1 MELKEKA
8 KVLEQEINLIEDIE
22 LKTLAID
29 LLNRIP
35 EYFYEIAASASGK
48 YHPQYAL
55 GEGGLVRHTKAA
67 IMIANS
73 LLSLEMYSHI
83 KQDRDYIIIALLI
96 HDAFKRG
103 LEYSDVTVNN
113 HAALCAEWIMNNV
126 SAGISDNIAQLVLT
140 HMGQWN
146 MNGDIEVAPKPQ
158 TDTQKFVHLC
168 DYLASRKYLEVNF
181 GDING

>member
-8 KVLEQEINLIEDIE
+8 TVLEAEVNLIEDTE
-22 LKTLAID
+22 LKTVAID

-55 GEGGLVRHTKAA
+55 GDGGLVRHTKAA
-67 IMIANS
+67 IMIANN
-73 LLSLEMYSHI
+73 LIDLEMYSHI
-83 KQDRDYIIIALLI
+83 KPHRDYIIIALLI

-103 LEYSDVTVNN
+103 IEYSDHTINN
-113 HAALCAEWIMNNV
+113 HAAVCAEWIDKNAPKAV
-126 SAGISDNIAQLVLT
+126 SKNISQLVLT

-146 MNGDIEVAPKPQ
+146 MSGDVEVAPKPQ
-158 TDTQKFVHLC
+158 SEAQKFVHLC

-181 GDING
+181 GDTNG